1 MSVFLC
7 VCVYLQRVV
16 VVVVV
21 LVVLGRGVYPQTQ
34 VAQFFGESLAHPR
47 GKSRRRRWGGEGTAA
62 LGEQSLI
69 SNLPKTGVF
78 ML

>member
-1 MSVFLC
+1 MRLC
-7 VCVYLQRVV
+7 ISAEGGGSGVGGV
-16 VVVVV
+16 
-21 LVVLGRGVYPQTQ
+21 GEGGGVYPQTQ

-47 GKSRRRRWGGEGTAA
+47 GKSRRRRWWGEGTAA